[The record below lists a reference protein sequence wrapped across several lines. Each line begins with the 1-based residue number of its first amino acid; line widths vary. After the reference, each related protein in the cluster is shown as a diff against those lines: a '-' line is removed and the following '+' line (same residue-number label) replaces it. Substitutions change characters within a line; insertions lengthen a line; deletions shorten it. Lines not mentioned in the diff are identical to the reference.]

1 MARKQKTPEGFV
13 EKMQKLRA
21 AGLTGNPPP
30 NTASGDQDLPD
41 LGQRVRSIM
50 GITGNN
56 NNKPNHMIY
65 FVMYDIE
72 NNKVRNLVAKYLIK
86 KGCTRIQRSIFL
98 ARSERVVFDEI
109 KDDLKEVQSCYDN
122 KDSIL
127 LVPVSTEQI
136 QAMKIIGQNIDIDLI
151 MGNKNTLFF

>member
-1 MARKQKTPEGFV
+1 MKKKTKQPIGFT
-13 EKMQKLRA
+13 EKMLKLKA
-21 AGLTGNPPP
+21 AGIAGNPPP
-30 NTASGDQDLPD
+30 NTQAGEQDLPD
-41 LGQRVRSIM
+41 LSQRIRSIM
-50 GITGNN
+50 GFVNDIKK
-56 NNKPNHMIY
+56 KPGFMIY

-86 KGCTRIQRSIFL
+86 KGCTRVQRSIFL
-98 ARSERVVFDEI
+98 ARTDRAVYDQI
-109 KDDLKEVQSCYDN
+109 KDDLKEVQACYDN

-127 LVPVSTEQI
+127 LVPISTDQI